1 MVLGRKMFFA
11 IYEESVNRLSVNIP
25 NEVTFQ

>member
-1 MVLGRKMFFA
+1 MVIGRQFFP

-25 NEVTFQ
+25 NEVTFR